1 MLPAGEAW
9 GPGTLSIFLGL
20 EEATHL
26 CTVPMPRVLAGVSSE
41 LPGRCDGSSHSCAH
55 RGRCGEKAGAIRGL
69 RTVGTQG
76 QDCRR
81 LRKAWIGRSTDG
93 LMGSCLTGGCCALI
107 RCSMEGLEMA
117 VKAQTLRSRSAT
129 CRRPRTQPWGRASGF
144 EGVGNTRWGLSEQ
157 EPPHNLSQCSAGTPL
172 RRSGRSPCAQTSM
185 RPHGH
190 FPFQIV
196 RFLPSNRTAPR
207 VDCAF
212 LVSDYPRP
220 SWYC

>member
-1 MLPAGEAW
+1 MAVH
-9 GPGTLSIFLGL
+9 
-20 EEATHL
+20 THVH
-26 CTVPMPRVLAGVSSE
+26 TGAGV
-41 LPGRCDGSSHSCAH
+41 GRRQVPYEACAQ
-55 RGRCGEKAGAIRGL
+55 
-69 RTVGTQG
+69 VGTQG

-107 RCSMEGLEMA
+107 QCSMEGLEMA

-212 LVSDYPRP
+212 LVSVTIHGHPGIARKP
-220 SWYC
+220 VGIT